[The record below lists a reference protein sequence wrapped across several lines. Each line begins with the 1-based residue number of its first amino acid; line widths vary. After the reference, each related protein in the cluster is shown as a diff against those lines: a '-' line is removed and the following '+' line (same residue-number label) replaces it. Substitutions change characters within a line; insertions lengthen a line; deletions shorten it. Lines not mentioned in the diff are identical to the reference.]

1 MRLLRFSFL
10 FILLS
15 SLSAQTIAEKKV
27 TLGGL
32 KGVSE
37 ENIHKVNQSLTELR
51 AQLGECYS
59 QAAGLHETGGSDEQ
73 FQDLL
78 TEVNRL
84 KQLIYNTEVKWRASS
99 VNEAKREDEGY
110 ALWDQ
115 EETTLAQLV
124 MEYGAMDYLYIIP
137 PEMAGLK
144 LNMHSGV
151 PIPRESW
158 SEVLEIILNHN
169 GVGVKKLNP
178 YTRQLFV
185 FKQDPSAVQQI
196 AARPSDL
203 RFIPNHSRLFY
214 LFSPPAEQVRSTFQ
228 FFEKFSDPKQTFL
241 YQVANKIAIVSSK
254 EEIEKLINLYS
265 TVWKDHKG
273 KVSRVVSIGKM
284 SAKEMEK
291 ILVSFF
297 GDAMDK
303 GKTPF
308 PKVDQEGLTV
318 QTLGHGNALILIGS
332 QELVDRAEKIVRE
345 TEDQL
350 QEPSEMTIYLYSC
363 RHTDPTDLANVL
375 SKVYTSLLISNP
387 EPGKEFD
394 LSYTGQGIGS
404 RAPDGYPPSSPLVV
418 APPPLK
424 PATTQIEFQ
433 EQQQTDNF
441 IPDPKTGSLLMV
453 VRRDALGKIK
463 DLLSKLDVPK
473 KMVQI
478 EVLLFE
484 KTTENETAF
493 GLNFLKLGD
502 HIGVDF
508 MSGMWPKHKAG
519 VLEFFAKNRCANP
532 KYNLA
537 YNFLMTQDNVQ
548 LNAAP
553 SIITVNQTAATINIV
568 DEISI
573 NNGAAPVDTNKGTSF
588 ERSFSRQQ
596 YGITIVLTP
605 TVHIPDD
612 ENLSEDGAGFVTL
625 ETNIT
630 FDTPHADPKKEE
642 DDRPRIN
649 RRHIENE
656 VRVVD
661 GQTVIIGG
669 LRKKLSRDSEEK
681 IPFIGDIPGIGK
693 LFGASKWSD
702 RSTEMFFFI
711 TPTIIKDPK
720 EQMDFFRKEQLKKRP
735 GDLPE
740 FLQCL
745 VEARDKE
752 NRKIFNN
759 SFKAIFG
766 SKHSGY

>member
-1 MRLLRFSFL
+1 MKAVFFL
-10 FILLS
+10 NTFILLS
-15 SLSAQTIAEKKV
+15 SLSLHGQTIGEKKA
-27 TLGGL
+27 TLLAKNQGG
-32 KGVSE
+32 E
-37 ENIHKVNQSLTELR
+37 ENVQAVNAHLSDLR
-51 AQLGECYS
+51 AQLSNCYAKAS
-59 QAAGLHETGGSDEQ
+59 TLHAGTAQEDE
-73 FQDLL
+73 FQTLL
-78 TEVNRL
+78 KEVNRL
-84 KQLIYNTEVKWRASS
+84 KSLITNTEVKWRETS
-99 VNEAKREDEGY
+99 VMNGRGEEEGY

-115 EETTLAQLV
+115 EETTLANLV
-124 MEYGAMDYLYIIP
+124 MEYGALDYLYIVP
-137 PEMAGLK
+137 PEMAGMK
-144 LNMHSGV
+144 LNLHSGI

-158 SEVLEIILNHN
+158 TEVLEIILNHN
-169 GVGVKKLNP
+169 GIGVKKLNP
-178 YTRQLFV
+178 YARQLFI
-185 FKQDPSAVQQI
+185 FKQDPSSVQQI
-196 AARPSDL
+196 ASRPADL

-228 FFEKFSDPKQTFL
+228 FFERFSDPKQTFL

-254 EEIEKLINLYS
+254 EEIEKLINLYG

-273 KVSRVVSIGKM
+273 KISKVVSIAKM

-297 GDAMDK
+297 GDAMEK
-303 GKTPF
+303 GKNPF
-308 PKVDQEGLTV
+308 PKIDQEGLTV

-332 QELVDRAEKIVRE
+332 QELVDRAEKIVRD
-345 TEDQL
+345 TEEQL
-350 QEPSEMTIYLYSC
+350 QEPSEMTIFLYSC
-363 RHTDPTDLANVL
+363 RHSDPTDLAAVL
-375 SKVYTSLLISNP
+375 SKVYSSLLISNP

-394 LSYTGQGIGS
+394 LSYTGGGLGA

-424 PATTQIEFQ
+424 PTSTQIEYQ
-433 EQQQTDNF
+433 EQTTDNF
-441 IPDPKTGSLLMV
+441 IADPKTGSLLMV

-502 HIGVDF
+502 HIGIDF
-508 MSGMWPKHKAG
+508 FSGMWPARKTG
-519 VLEFFAKNRCANP
+519 VLEFFAKNRCSNP

-553 SIITVNQTAATINIV
+553 SIITVNQTPATINIV

-605 TVHIPDD
+605 TVHVAEEIAKQ
-612 ENLSEDGAGFVTL
+612 EGFVTL
-625 ETNIT
+625 QTNIT
-630 FDTPHADPKKEE
+630 FDTPHADPKNEQ
-642 DDRPRIN
+642 DDRPRIS

-656 VRVVD
+656 VRVLD

-669 LRKKLSRDSEEK
+669 LRKKLARDSQEK
-681 IPFIGDIPGIGK
+681 IPFVGDIPILGR
-693 LFGASKWSD
+693 LFGATKYSD
-702 RSTEMFFFI
+702 KTTEMFFFI
-711 TPTIIKDPK
+711 TPTIIRDPK
-720 EQMDFFRKEQLKKRP
+720 EQMDQFRKDDLKKRP

-745 VEARDKE
+745 VDARDNE
-752 NRKIFNN
+752 NRKTFAN
-759 SFKAIFG
+759 SFKAFFG
-766 SKHSGY
+766 KSWKT